1 MTLHAGPMTSDRGH
15 LVAAAL
21 VRQRDRCL
29 PNRKSRNYSR
39 SHKSAPKLFTRRS
52 RQFALLPNLT
62 FVLATALNVH
72 TALSPNLLGGC

>member
-1 MTLHAGPMTSDRGH
+1 MTLHAGPMTSDGGH

-39 SHKSAPKLFTRRS
+39 SHKRLRNCLADGAGNSLFY
-52 RQFALLPNLT
+52 QI
-62 FVLATALNVH
+62 
-72 TALSPNLLGGC
+72 